1 MVIMTRIKIVEK
13 ITKLKI
19 KPLKKAHWKSA
30 KTSRSGFYVPGVVL

>member
-19 KPLKKAHWKSA
+19 KPLKKAHWILKNQNIFA
-30 KTSRSGFYVPGVVL
+30 LFSG